1 MSHFVDT
8 MAYVGSIPWHGL
20 GTYLGEQNV
29 SADVM
34 RKKAGLDFEVAKLPA
49 FVRLPDGSYA
59 PIQDRYGLLASH
71 KREAFSATVSDR
83 YAVYQTSEMFDF
95 LERLRGAAGG
105 ELRFHTAGSLK
116 GGSVVWALAQLA
128 GEINVRRRGGRVD
141 QSAPFLF
148 VSNSFDASSAIQI
161 ASTSVRVVCW
171 NTLSA
176 AIAGARKGSDRFSV
190 RHTASAESQL
200 AQAAQALGYAAE
212 YFDAYGRLAQ
222 DLADTPMD
230 RSAFTTF
237 CAQLLTGQD
246 DPKAAL
252 EKVAEAE
259 GKKRSETML
268 NNAFDAL
275 LGSFERGKGN
285 AGADR
290 FDALNAVTE
299 YVDHQRG
306 RMGRYATKAKAIGAL
321 DRALDSA
328 AFGAGAELKA
338 RAVKLLAR

>member
-1 MSHFVDT
+1 MAHFVNT
-8 MAYVGSIPWHGL
+8 MAYVGKIPWHGL
-20 GTYLGEQNV
+20 GTYLGENNV
-29 SADVM
+29 DAQVM
-34 RKKAGLDFEVAKLPA
+34 RKAAGLDFEVSKLPA
-49 FVRLPDGSYA
+49 YVKQPDGTFV
-59 PIQDRYGLLASH
+59 PIADRFGLLSSH
-71 KREAFSATVSDR
+71 KREAFSAVVSDR
-83 YAVYQTSEMFDF
+83 YEVFQTQEMFDF

-116 GGSVVWALAQLA
+116 GGTIVWALAQLA
-128 GEINVRRRGGRVD
+128 GAIEVRRRGGRVD
-141 QSAPFLF
+141 TSAPFLF
-148 VSNSFDASSAIQI
+148 ISNSFDASSAIQI

-212 YFDAYGRLAQ
+212 YFDAYGDFAQ
-222 DLADTPMD
+222 ALADTPMN
-230 RSAFTTF
+230 RSEFTTF
-237 CAQLLTGQD
+237 CAQLLTGVD
-246 DPKAAL
+246 DGKAAM

-275 LGSFERGKGN
+275 VGSFERGKGN

-306 RMGRYATKAKAIGAL
+306 RMGRYATKAKAMGAL

-328 AFGAGAELKA
+328 AFGAGADLKQ
-338 RAVKLLAR
+338 RAVKLLSK